1 MVEELA
7 IHQVHIIK
15 VLVVILVATISSIT
29 ITIDLVQLA
38 LDLTVVSFMVSL
50 ATSGQLQL
58 VSRQVSIEELQQAY
72 LSLSL
77 KLDYVSQN
85 GKGP

>member
-7 IHQVHIIK
+7 IHQVRIIK
-15 VLVVILVATISSIT
+15 VLVVILVAIISSIT

-38 LDLTVVSFMVSL
+38 QDLTVVSFMVSL
-50 ATSGQLQL
+50 ATSGLLQL
-58 VSRQVSIEELQQAY
+58 VSRQVSIEELQQAC
-72 LSLSL
+72 LSPSL

>member
-15 VLVVILVATISSIT
+15 VLVVILVAIISSIT

>member
-15 VLVVILVATISSIT
+15 VLVVILVAIISSIT
-29 ITIDLVQLA
+29 ITIELVQLA

>member
-7 IHQVHIIK
+7 IHQVRIIK
-15 VLVVILVATISSIT
+15 VLVVILVAIISSIT
-29 ITIDLVQLA
+29 ITIDLVQLVQV
-38 LDLTVVSFMVSL
+38 LTVVSFMVSL

-72 LSLSL
+72 LALYL

>member
-15 VLVVILVATISSIT
+15 VLVVILVAIISSIT

-38 LDLTVVSFMVSL
+38 QDLTVVSFMVSL

>member
-7 IHQVHIIK
+7 IHQVRIIK
-15 VLVVILVATISSIT
+15 VLVVILVAIISSIT

-38 LDLTVVSFMVSL
+38 QDLTVVSFMVSL